1 MRPELRGHGV
11 RATTPPCGTAFLCF
25 RYAKSALRASYECMA
40 RTPLPSDTVY
50 KPLNL
55 KPEIF
60 AYLQEVA
67 ARLNR
72 TPSDAL
78 NQELDFYR
86 TWGLSPSRTRR
97 VNAAARA
104 QKQLPR
110 DFVQNLVREAALKLP
125 AAKAAKRELN
135 KDGETHRTSMNVSG
149 PNAASILAECMTTNL
164 SFNAVLM
171 AHIEFVQTLGL
182 HPDLLAAI
190 DKVAND
196 AGDTRRD
203 VVLSMIRE
211 AAEALPPV
219 EEESRQRK
227 R

>member
-1 MRPELRGHGV
+1 MG
-11 RATTPPCGTAFLCF
+11 
-25 RYAKSALRASYECMA
+25 

-97 VNAAARA
+97 VNAAAQAR
-104 QKQLPR
+104 KQLPR
-110 DFVQNLVREAALKLP
+110 DFVHDLVREAALKLP
-125 AAKAAKRELN
+125 PAKGAKREPRE
-135 KDGETHRTSMNVSG
+135 GETHRTSMNVSG
-149 PNAASILAECMTTNL
+149 PNAASILSECVETDL

-190 DKVAND
+190 DKAAQD
-196 AGDTRRD
+196 GDTRRD
-203 VVLSMIRE
+203 VVRRIIHD
-211 AAEALPPV
+211 AAEALPAGTNEDTRP
-219 EEESRQRK
+219 RK